1 MHQLTSLD
9 AQFLAAEDGRTHG
22 HVSALGI
29 YDPSTA
35 PGARLTLEAV
45 RDLVATRIDSLA
57 PFRWRLAPVPLNLDH
72 PYWFDDP
79 VFDLEFH
86 IRELALPAPG
96 DDRQLAEQVAR
107 LHSRPLDR
115 GRPLWE
121 LYLIQGLSGGRVAIM
136 TKIHHAAVDGV
147 SGGELLSVLLDPDPN
162 PRTLERL
169 EPAQRPPRRGDP
181 VPGQVGLLLRGLLGL
196 ARQPLRALAAT
207 PRTLPHLDQV
217 PTVRMLPGARALA
230 AGSALLTGARRRDG
244 GVLERTNL
252 RAPRTRFNRRIGP
265 HRRFAF
271 ASVPLADV
279 KAVKNA
285 MGVTVND
292 VVLALSAG
300 VLRRRLAAA
309 GDLPTEPLL
318 AMVPVSV
325 RTPEQAGTFGNRVS
339 TMIVPLPTDEPDARR
354 RVARVNDVMRS
365 AKQRHR
371 AIPATLMQDANQFIP
386 PALLARASRVV
397 GQLSVSDPLAPPV
410 NVVVSNVPGSP
421 TPLYLAGARLQAQ
434 FPVSIVIDGVGV
446 NLTVLSYRD
455 SLDIGVIADRD
466 LVEDAWPF
474 IEDIKAELAELSALV
489 IPRPKRKTRTRTART
504 QPKEDPK

>member
-1 MHQLTSLD
+1 MHQLTGLD

-162 PRTLERL
+162 P
-169 EPAQRPPRRGDP
+169 AHSSASNRR
-181 VPGQVGLLLRGLLGL
+181 
-196 ARQPLRALAAT
+196 
-207 PRTLPHLDQV
+207 
-217 PTVRMLPGARALA
+217 
-230 AGSALLTGARRRDG
+230 SALLGA
-244 GVLERTNL
+244 
-252 RAPRTRFNRRIGP
+252 ATRFRVKWGYCC
-265 HRRFAF
+265 AVC
-271 ASVPLADV
+271 SVWP
-279 KAVKNA
+279 
-285 MGVTVND
+285 G
-292 VVLALSAG
+292 S
-300 VLRRRLAAA
+300 RC
-309 GDLPTEPLL
+309 
-318 AMVPVSV
+318 
-325 RTPEQAGTFGNRVS
+325 
-339 TMIVPLPTDEPDARR
+339 AR
-354 RVARVNDVMRS
+354 S
-365 AKQRHR
+365 PRHR
-371 AIPATLMQDANQFIP
+371 ARCHIWTKCPPCGCCPGCGRWRPA
-386 PALLARASRVV
+386 ALC
-397 GQLSVSDPLAPPV
+397 
-410 NVVVSNVPGSP
+410 
-421 TPLYLAGARLQAQ
+421 
-434 FPVSIVIDGVGV
+434 
-446 NLTVLSYRD
+446 
-455 SLDIGVIADRD
+455 
-466 LVEDAWPF
+466 
-474 IEDIKAELAELSALV
+474 
-489 IPRPKRKTRTRTART
+489 
-504 QPKEDPK
+504 

>member
-121 LYLIQGLSGGRVAIM
+121 LYLIQGLSGGGSRD
-136 TKIHHAAVDGV
+136 HDQ
-147 SGGELLSVLLDPDPN
+147 D
-162 PRTLERL
+162 
-169 EPAQRPPRRGDP
+169 PPRRRRRGVGRRVAQRVVGSRP
-181 VPGQVGLLLRGLLGL
+181 EPPHTRAPRTGAAPSSARRPGSGSSGATA
-196 ARQPLRALAAT
+196 ARSARFGPAPLRALAAT

-217 PTVRMLPGARALA
+217 PTVRMLPGVRALA

>member
-1 MHQLTSLD
+1 M
-9 AQFLAAEDGRTHG
+9 
-22 HVSALGI
+22 
-29 YDPSTA
+29 
-35 PGARLTLEAV
+35 
-45 RDLVATRIDSLA
+45 
-57 PFRWRLAPVPLNLDH
+57 
-72 PYWFDDP
+72 
-79 VFDLEFH
+79 
-86 IRELALPAPG
+86 
-96 DDRQLAEQVAR
+96 
-107 LHSRPLDR
+107 
-115 GRPLWE
+115 
-121 LYLIQGLSGGRVAIM
+121 
-136 TKIHHAAVDGV
+136 
-147 SGGELLSVLLDPDPN
+147 
-162 PRTLERL
+162 
-169 EPAQRPPRRGDP
+169 
-181 VPGQVGLLLRGLLGL
+181 
-196 ARQPLRALAAT
+196 
-207 PRTLPHLDQV
+207 
-217 PTVRMLPGARALA
+217 PTVRMLPGVRALA